1 MKKLVL
7 LTVALCIGF
16 LGFAQIAAPKMNQ
29 NIKTLKATTQ
39 RVVGVEP
46 IKAQGAATP
55 APKTPEYR
63 NPNAVSVMDIGTSA
77 NAYGYGYGGGQKT
90 IVYYNS
96 DINALTN
103 FHRMGGELDP
113 GGYSGDL
120 GYDISLDGGQ
130 TWTNMVEC
138 FVATEPSGQY
148 YADAGRYPQALIY
161 NPEGNTDPA
170 NAHLAFFAATLDGSN
185 DGFGGYGYGVQKI
198 GAASNVDTT
207 KNLTTSENGVFQY
220 IPEGMAITQAGVVI
234 TTDADYDVANTLYND
249 QLIINRGVW
258 SDAAQDIV
266 YEKIFIDAPIVDKET
281 TYRPACTRV
290 AFAPTGDVGY
300 IVMLGNNG
308 ENEPV
313 YEDQK
318 SYHPMVFKTEDGG
331 ETWSDVINIQLD
343 GPDGISGILDY
354 MTDAQIDS
362 LFTDPNPARDE
373 IAYTTAFDC
382 DFVVDANGNPHIAV
396 GVAPL
401 GSDDYSIIS
410 GNPYYAIFDIW
421 SPDGGDTWQ
430 AVEVGR
436 PSIMRGEYGVAGGN
450 DSYTEDSRVCAAT
463 DWAGTKI
470 FFSWVD
476 TDPEVNPDENTSPD
490 VWVRGF
496 DPEANML
503 TAGIGGADLATNVT
517 FGSAAMW
524 QSYFATMSSYVIT
537 NGDAYT
543 LPITIENMTVG
554 DPGAAVQYKYIKD
567 FSFTDADFT
576 ISVGPAPL
584 VADFEADNTSIE
596 ENATVNFTDLSTGGA
611 NEWSWE
617 FEGGTPATSTDQNPS
632 VVYATAG
639 NYDVTLTVTNAEGDA
654 TKTKEEY
661 ISVTSAGEPPVA
673 DFTADKT
680 VVAYGEAVTFTDLST
695 GATAWSWEFEG
706 GDPASSNEQNPVVTY
721 NSSDKF
727 NVKLTVTNAFGEN
740 MKEMA
745 DYIEVHNFTAIAE
758 EFAAKFNVYPNPTN
772 GQLNIAYSEINEDVE
787 VSIIDN
793 VGRIV
798 AQRQINPTMGSQVIN
813 IDLSDLNNGIY
824 QVQFTGAVSTIVK
837 KVVVQ

>member
-1 MKKLVL
+1 
-7 LTVALCIGF
+7 
-16 LGFAQIAAPKMNQ
+16 
-29 NIKTLKATTQ
+29 
-39 RVVGVEP
+39 
-46 IKAQGAATP
+46 
-55 APKTPEYR
+55 
-63 NPNAVSVMDIGTSA
+63 
-77 NAYGYGYGGGQKT
+77 
-90 IVYYNS
+90 
-96 DINALTN
+96 
-103 FHRMGGELDP
+103 
-113 GGYSGDL
+113 
-120 GYDISLDGGQ
+120 
-130 TWTNMVEC
+130 
-138 FVATEPSGQY
+138 
-148 YADAGRYPQALIY
+148 
-161 NPEGNTDPA
+161 
-170 NAHLAFFAATLDGSN
+170 
-185 DGFGGYGYGVQKI
+185 
-198 GAASNVDTT
+198 
-207 KNLTTSENGVFQY
+207 
-220 IPEGMAITQAGVVI
+220 
-234 TTDADYDVANTLYND
+234 
-249 QLIINRGVW
+249 
-258 SDAAQDIV
+258 
-266 YEKIFIDAPIVDKET
+266 
-281 TYRPACTRV
+281 
-290 AFAPTGDVGY
+290 
-300 IVMLGNNG
+300 
-308 ENEPV
+308 
-313 YEDQK
+313 
-318 SYHPMVFKTEDGG
+318 
-331 ETWSDVINIQLD
+331 
-343 GPDGISGILDY
+343 
-354 MTDAQIDS
+354 
-362 LFTDPNPARDE
+362 
-373 IAYTTAFDC
+373 
-382 DFVVDANGNPHIAV
+382 
-396 GVAPL
+396 
-401 GSDDYSIIS
+401 
-410 GNPYYAIFDIW
+410 
-421 SPDGGDTWQ
+421 
-430 AVEVGR
+430 
-436 PSIMRGEYGVAGGN
+436 MRGEYGVAGGN